1 MDLRGVALNSVGWTW
16 RDEPFLFVTCGFTSR
31 EGKSRPFTDGL
42 DVGERVG
49 DPESCRESSEE
60 SDRAETAGASV
71 RQFWSV
77 PDADCEDRARGRPR
91 TKPHLC
97 EAK

>member
-60 SDRAETAGASV
+60 SDRAETAGA
-71 RQFWSV
+71 
-77 PDADCEDRARGRPR
+77 RAHSLVGPGRRLRGPGEGE
-91 TKPHLC
+91 TSY
-97 EAK
+97 EASLV